1 MKSTVLFGACA
12 AFVLAAAA
20 ASAQTESAAAMPSD
34 AAAPAKPAQAPWPE
48 KSAATA
54 DTDSPEALAAAVMAA
69 PAAAMAAAPSAAGA
83 AVTAPAAK
91 ADVIEAMRAQGQFG
105 TLLKAIEAANLTE
118 RLKSSPGVTVFAP
131 TDAAFAA
138 LPAGA
143 MEKLMQPENAE
154 QLRKVVLYLTV
165 AEKVPPAQL
174 ATHKGALKTEADAE
188 MTLGAA
194 GGRVTADEATVTK
207 DISAGNGTV
216 YAIDK
221 VIAPEGVELDAA
233 VN

>member
-20 ASAQTESAAAMPSD
+20 ASAQTETTAATMPAD
-34 AAAPAKPAQAPWPE
+34 PAAPAKPAQAPWPE

-54 DTDSPEALAAAVMAA
+54 DPASPEALAAAVMAT
-69 PAAAMAAAPSAAGA
+69 PAAAMAAPSAAGA

-143 MEKLMQPENAE
+143 MEKLLQPENAE

-165 AEKVPPAQL
+165 DEKVAPAQL
-174 ATHKGALKTEADAE
+174 ASHKGALKTEADAE

-221 VIAPEGVELDAA
+221 VIAPEGVELGAA
-233 VN
+233 AN